1 MLTFTKK
8 PFSIVEELFLKWSNF
23 EKLNP
28 SGSLTMSIWSHK
40 NAAPLS
46 FGNGT
51 LNLINLVYWF
61 CRYTYLVSKCQHK
74 ILRCLLASIEVRW
87 PYDSLIF
94 IVKSWYVERQSHD
107 CLIFNGNPDTW
118 KDHRYIATGPCSQAC
133 LSFARGIQSFYTT
146 LCIGRKIKCDEWIC
160 FMTLSFLRLLEVCLV
175 TRQNYYFNLYSW
187 VKILLY
193 TLIPFC
199 YILLFHSAIYSY
211 SSLYC

>member
-8 PFSIVEELFLKWSNF
+8 QFSIVEELFLKWSNF
-23 EKLNP
+23 EKLTP

-51 LNLINLVYWF
+51 FNLINLVYWF

-107 CLIFNGNPDTW
+107 CLIFNGNPDTS
-118 KDHRYIATGPCSQAC
+118 KGHLYIATGPYLQAC
-133 LSFARGIQSFYTT
+133 LLFARGIQSFYTT
-146 LCIGRKIKCDEWIC
+146 LCLPV
-160 FMTLSFLRLLEVCLV
+160 FTVMTLSHNFYPILLFPGVCFLRLQSNGSMMKICNWRVKH
-175 TRQNYYFNLYSW
+175 RIYF
-187 VKILLY
+187 KF
-193 TLIPFC
+193 IPN
-199 YILLFHSAIYSY
+199 
-211 SSLYC
+211 